1 MFGYKGTPILF
12 CNRNMDAVIKNQ
24 IVNSYLTQQLGE
36 SSMSSDVATIEVPTQ
51 AELDE
56 FKAHVRSWMEVD
68 NAVKKLQAAIKERNS
83 AKNIIAQRILSFM
96 CKFNIEDLNTKE
108 GKLKYRVSQVRAP
121 ISQSTIKA
129 RLIENYDQVVDSK
142 MSIDDLTKKIFDNDR
157 AVKEKH
163 SLRRGK

>member
-1 MFGYKGTPILF
+1 
-12 CNRNMDAVIKNQ
+12 
-24 IVNSYLTQQLGE
+24 
-36 SSMSSDVATIEVPTQ
+36 
-51 AELDE
+51 
-56 FKAHVRSWMEVD
+56 MEVD